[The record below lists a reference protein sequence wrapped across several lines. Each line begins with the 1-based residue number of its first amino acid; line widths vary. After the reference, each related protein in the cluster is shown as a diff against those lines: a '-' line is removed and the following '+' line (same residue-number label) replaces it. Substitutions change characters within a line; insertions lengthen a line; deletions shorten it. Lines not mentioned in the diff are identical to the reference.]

1 MAGDIRIGVHTDAQQ
16 TINKFRELGR
26 EVDNI
31 KKKFADLQKQSGR
44 SPSGSAPSAIPT
56 PYGNMPLAGSI
67 VPPRTTTPFA
77 ALSHVKGGMPPAAL
91 SRAGSGSSP
100 VMWGPAFRASMHQMM
115 PGHYAH
121 QTGAAAALAQLQ
133 GKPTAAAA
141 TTSATATNPFTRLT
155 SAIDRLTSA
164 LTKPKT
170 TTISPTSATAAL
182 NPFVTLQ
189 SQSGELQ
196 ALQAVTASPSGMH
209 KRLSQALAQRPQY
222 ARRIAQNL
230 NLPASVSASAGIGT
244 AYEALINNMMNPPGV
259 VRGSGRTLGYSAG
272 MTPAYLQAKMRQNA
286 TPPNIAQPSRA
297 QPRASSGLF
306 GRVAHAV
313 AVRGV
318 GYEGASILSASGM
331 SMGDMLAIGGATAG
345 VGLVA
350 SYLSKNIMGGYNT
363 YQQSAPA
370 ASNLW
375 HTLASGGGY
384 NAMYSR
390 ITGLGRGM
398 GISNLQAIQSAQSL
412 AATGGNA
419 AIGNGSLSALFGGAV
434 GLGYGANG
442 ATTLAQQLAELQRLG
457 ITSGL
462 SATATNRSAIF
473 GLGNATIAGGMQGRS
488 NSLLTGITNL
498 IQTLDQQRTTAPNF
512 AKLLGMMTTMSKSGL
527 QALQGSRGANMLS
540 TFNSALTNPGGGP
553 AGQLFMYNA
562 LTSGTNL
569 SPFGEMYLAQQ
580 GLTGSYGGQTN
591 LQRVMQYATKM
602 FPSLG
607 HLNITKN
614 KNGQASIG
622 MPTNQNQLTGL
633 AYVSGVFGMS
643 MPQTQALMAQFV
655 HNGKFS
661 MSNMNAESQW
671 WGNIG
676 GMPKSTSMAII
687 AAQLFNSRKSAKGL
701 TSVVESMKSGGFTI
715 STHQEH
721 LLALAKTGNKSAMKQ
736 LSLSLGHEMQNGK
749 LLTAEDQL
757 IKATNNNSATWVN
770 IGKKLTPLVN
780 ELYNLNNAIGKAL
793 GYKNPAYPTSL
804 KGMFGQSSTQQQG
817 AIGGA
822 VTTQAQQAF
831 VKKMLPYAQSVS
843 KKTGV
848 PANDIIGQW
857 AFESK
862 WGLSQAAT
870 QNLNFGGIGP
880 NRGISAGKDTSYAGY
895 SSLSQFANNYA
906 QVIKQKQYAA
916 AIKHKIS
923 PYQFGYNLTNGG
935 YDTTAPGVYGAGVRA
950 DAATAEALAEGVHRA
965 LSKKGSVH
973 IHVHVPP
980 SAHTNLGLEQ
990 WSVEQR
996 AMSAGGFP

>member
-1 MAGDIRIGVHTDAQQ
+1 MTDRIKIGVQTDAGQA
-16 TINKFRELGR
+16 INKLKELGR
-26 EVDNI
+26 EVDSF
-31 KKKFADLQKQSGR
+31 KKKLADLQKQSGR

-170 TTISPTSATAAL
+170 ATISPTSATAAL

-196 ALQAVTASPSGMH
+196 ALQAVGATSGSSAASLFTPKSVNYAMGPIKGPRIQRAYANLVNNMAQTPAGAAASGRGSATM
-209 KRLSQALAQRPQY
+209 
-222 ARRIAQNL
+222 RRIAHL
-230 NLPASVSASAGIGT
+230 SLMRSGVPYDALAAMDAAG
-244 AYEALINNMMNPPGV
+244 L
-259 VRGSGRTLGYSAG
+259 
-272 MTPAYLQAKMRQNA
+272 
-286 TPPNIAQPSRA
+286 
-297 QPRASSGLF
+297 
-306 GRVAHAV
+306 
-313 AVRGV
+313 
-318 GYEGASILSASGM
+318 
-331 SMGDMLAIGGATAG
+331 SMGGMLAIGGAAAG
-345 VGLVA
+345 VGLVGGYLA
-350 SYLSKNIMGGYNT
+350 SNIMGGYNT

-390 ITGLGRGM
+390 ITGLGYGM

-419 AIGNGSLSALFGGAV
+419 AIGSGSLSALFGGAV

-488 NSLLTGITNL
+488 DSLLTGITNL

-701 TSVVESMKSGGFTI
+701 TSVVDAMKSGGFTI
-715 STHQEH
+715 SAHQEH
-721 LLALAKTGNKSAMKQ
+721 LLALSRTGNKSAMKQ

-757 IKATNNNSATWVN
+757 IKATNNNSATWAN
-770 IGKKLTPLVN
+770 IGKKLTPLVD
-780 ELYNLNNAIGKAL
+780 ELYNLNNTIGKIFAPWKKPSQPSPYTNKQMGSHAGTL
-793 GYKNPAYPTSL
+793 
-804 KGMFGQSSTQQQG
+804 TQQALNG
-817 AIGGA
+817 T

-880 NRGISAGKDTSYAGY
+880 NRGIGVGKDTSYAGY

-935 YDTTAPGVYGAGVRA
+935 YDTTAPGVYGAGVQA
-950 DAATAEALAEGVHRA
+950 DASVAEALAEGVHRA

-980 SAHTNLGLEQ
+980 STHTGHGLEQ
-990 WSVEQR
+990 WSAEQR
-996 AMSAGGFP
+996 AMSAGSLP